1 MVPRPL
7 SVAPSEF
14 FADRERRA
22 FLLVLAVVYAAAL
35 LYAGGLS
42 FPIHKDEK
50 QFWAQTQRFATDWP
64 PGVQQLREYPEPM
77 TPLSFLIW
85 GTLERAFHGGIAV
98 GRLFNVLAGCTILA
112 LIGLRRRAPNG
123 EAALAALGLVLYP
136 YFVPLSIVLYTD
148 VVATLFVVLGLWCYA
163 RDRLGWSALCFVL
176 GVSTRQYMVV
186 YPTAVAVFALV
197 SGRRI
202 GQPDVRR
209 ILFPLAAG
217 LSLLA
222 WIWFFGGLAASTGLE
237 KWPRHQISL
246 TQLPASY
253 ILYFLT
259 CIGAYFAVPEF
270 VLFRRWG
277 TLRELVT
284 PKSGMIAAVLLILFF
299 FFPPIFAEGKAGA
312 FHRMTFFVLPNPVLR
327 VSFFYLLA
335 WFACVRFSCPDL
347 GFWIILFQAVVMIT
361 SFEAWEKYIYPV
373 LAALWFL
380 RAVHPLGEPW
390 TLARGTLPPRGG

>member
-1 MVPRPL
+1 
-7 SVAPSEF
+7 
-14 FADRERRA
+14 
-22 FLLVLAVVYAAAL
+22 
-35 LYAGGLS
+35 
-42 FPIHKDEK
+42 
-50 QFWAQTQRFATDWP
+50 
-64 PGVQQLREYPEPM
+64 
-77 TPLSFLIW
+77 
-85 GTLERAFHGGIAV
+85 
-98 GRLFNVLAGCTILA
+98 
-112 LIGLRRRAPNG
+112 
-123 EAALAALGLVLYP
+123 LAALGLVLYP
-136 YFVPLSIVLYTD
+136 YFVPLSIMLYTD
-148 VVATLFVVLGLWCYA
+148 VVAALFVVLGLWCYVH
-163 RDRLGWSALCFVL
+163 DRLGRSALCFVL

-197 SGRRI
+197 SGWRI

-222 WIWFFGGLAASTGLE
+222 WIWFFGGLAPPTGLE

-270 VLFRRWG
+270 VLFRRWRH
-277 TLRELVT
+277 LRELVT
-284 PKSGMIAAVLLILFF
+284 PKSGMIAAVLLLLFF

-335 WFACVRFSCPDL
+335 WFACVRFSRPDL

-361 SFEAWEKYIYPV
+361 SFEAWEKYNYSV
-373 LAALWFL
+373 LAAVWFL

-390 TLARGTLPPRGG
+390 TLARGTVPPRGG